1 MLYSVHKKDP
11 CANLTTRK
19 TQNDIFQ
26 LPISCSQPP
35 ASILYTTTPFR
46 PPRLKSKAMQAAQGK
61 VTLDHPNRNVKPAP
75 ASTPSPSPTP
85 PATPPKTFAKS
96 NRGATSPLFG
106 ASGVSRLRLRSM
118 PAFDGNVG
126 NISFAFGLGSSR
138 KYGCERHVAASGREA
153 GFSARRWERR
163 VRPAVVR

>member
-1 MLYSVHKKDP
+1 M
-11 CANLTTRK
+11 RK
-19 TQNDIFQ
+19 SDHPKSTKQYLPTPHIFAVNPQ
-26 LPISCSQPP
+26 HPFYIRPP
-35 ASILYTTTPFR
+35 PLDQ

-61 VTLDHPNRNVKPAP
+61 VTPDHPNRNVKPAP